1 MWGRACSVGWYNTVG
16 ECKGPIE
23 LPWAIHK
30 MTAVGFEPMQLA
42 LVELESTPL
51 DHSGK
56 LSMATW
62 FGRHAN
68 TVLNVSVRHGGLLV
82 LIGHIWG
89 CEKRH
94 VFQTG

>member
-1 MWGRACSVGWYNTVG
+1 
-16 ECKGPIE
+16 
-23 LPWAIHK
+23 
-30 MTAVGFEPMQLA
+30 MTGVEFEPTQLS

-56 LSMATW
+56 LSMARW
-62 FGRHAN
+62 FGRHTN
-68 TVLNVSVRHGGLLV
+68 TVLDVSGRHGGLLV

-94 VFQTG
+94 DIQTGVLK